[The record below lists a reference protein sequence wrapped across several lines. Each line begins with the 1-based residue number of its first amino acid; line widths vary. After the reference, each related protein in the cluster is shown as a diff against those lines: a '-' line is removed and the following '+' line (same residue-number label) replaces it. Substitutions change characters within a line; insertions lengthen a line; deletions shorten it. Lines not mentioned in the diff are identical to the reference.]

1 MEVQLDFSSLEMT
14 RAWTR
19 SCAACSIRKCLIF
32 LMLCKAN
39 LQDQA
44 VFAMW
49 SLKVSWSSKIT
60 PRFLTKLD
68 GVIVEE
74 PSLFSSALFSESI
87 PLCKENMF
95 PNIRMVNILIDITY
109 ISILEIIQNNIL
121 CEYIIMY
128 WIIHKELPLSYIEK
142 YVTIYLLI
150 YHNICNFIFTSTL

>member
-1 MEVQLDFSSLEMT
+1 MSPPSPPGFTPMGPGQEVVQHAPSES
-14 RAWTR
+14 AWSFWCCVRQT
-19 SCAACSIRKCLIF
+19 
-32 LMLCKAN
+32 CKIK
-39 LQDQA
+39 QF
-44 VFAMW
+44 FAMW

-68 GVIVEE
+68 VVIVACFQV
-74 PSLFSSALFSESI
+74 LCFSESI

-121 CEYIIMY
+121 CKYIIMY

>member
-19 SCAACSIRKCLIF
+19 SCAACSVRKGLIF
-32 LMLCKAN
+32 LLLCKAN

-44 VFAMW
+44 VFAMC

-68 GVIVEE
+68 VVIVACFQV
-74 PSLFSSALFSESI
+74 LCFSESI

-121 CEYIIMY
+121 CKYIIMY